1 MSFPVPESDL
11 DRIDAWCH
19 ADWCE
24 LRGARIFLTG
34 GTGFI
39 GVWLLS
45 SLLAAEGRHQLGIT
59 ITALTRSPEDFRRRV
74 PELAG
79 HPALTLLAGDVRDFA
94 FPAVRFSHIIH
105 AAAEASAKLN
115 IEQPLAMIDTIVQ
128 GTRRT
133 LDFALACG
141 AKRLLFVSSGAV
153 YGRQPAQLAAI
164 AEDHLGG
171 PDPVDA
177 KSAYG
182 EAKRLAEQMCAA
194 VSRSRN
200 LEVVIARCWA
210 FVGPWLPL
218 DTHFAVGNLMRDC
231 LAGGPLVIQGDGTTE
246 RSYLYAADLSAWLVR
261 ILVRATPLRPYN
273 VGSGS
278 GLTIAALA
286 ALISGASQVPVRIE
300 IRGQPRPGVSSD
312 RYLPDVH
319 RARTELALE
328 AWTALPDALARTM
341 AWHRSRGLGA
351 GHGMGQ
357 GR

>member
-11 DRIDAWCH
+11 DRIDAWCLE
-19 ADWCE
+19 DWRE

-39 GVWLLS
+39 GVWLIS
-45 SLLAAEGRHQLGIT
+45 SLLAAEERHRLGIT
-59 ITALTRSPEDFRRRV
+59 ITALTRSPDDVRRRV
-74 PELAG
+74 PELAV

-94 FPAVRFSHIIH
+94 FPAGRFSHILH

-115 IEQPLAMIDTIVQ
+115 LEQPLTMIDTIVQ
-128 GTRRT
+128 GTRRM
-133 LDFALACG
+133 LDLALACG
-141 AKRLLFVSSGAV
+141 AKRFLFVSSGAV

-164 AEDHLGG
+164 SEDYLGG

-177 KSAYG
+177 KAAYG

-194 VSRSRN
+194 VGRTRN

-218 DTHFAVGNLMRDC
+218 DTHFAVGNLLRDC
-231 LAGGPLVIQGDGTTE
+231 LAGGPLVIQGDGATE

-261 ILVRATPLRPYN
+261 ILVRGAPLRPYN
-273 VGSGS
+273 VGSGT

-286 ALISGASQVPVRIE
+286 SLISSTSKPPARIE
-300 IRGQPRPGVSSD
+300 IRGKPRPGVPSD
-312 RYLPDVH
+312 RYLPDVQ

-328 AWTALPDALARTM
+328 AWTPLPEALALTM